1 MSQHLGNCF
10 FVAADYHILILL
22 VCVYVRRHVFLG
34 ADICVA
40 FFKSH

>member
-1 MSQHLGNCF
+1 MSPTLRELFVF

-34 ADICVA
+34 AYICVA
-40 FFKSH
+40 FF